1 MELHIPHYYDKFVCI
16 ADKCIDNC
24 CFGGWEINVDED
36 TVHYYQ
42 SLNSPFGKEIIDN
55 LDYTDEYCFKLKDGH
70 CPFLDKDNLCMIYKN
85 LGKNHLG
92 VVCTQ
97 FPRYTEYYGN
107 IKETGIGLACEEAA
121 RIIFKDRSS
130 FLLKTSIID
139 EPCDISSEYDEE
151 WGNLLFCIRNF
162 FFDLLNNNQYNLN
175 NKLIIMI
182 HIASEIQE
190 YINNNDINHLKILSE
205 NLTKDTNILK
215 NYINKNSNSK
225 NSKMNVN
232 NTNHSNNTNNIK
244 INITNN
250 NIDAE
255 DFMFKIWNIY
265 LDLESIKAEW
275 DTAKNDVMQ
284 LLHSDN
290 KKNYSNF
297 LNQYYTY
304 ISNHTEIQYD
314 NLIKYYIY
322 RYFMKAA
329 YDYNVLGKIQL
340 AISNYLIVQELDIA
354 QFIKNNFSFSF
365 QDQMNT
371 IHIFSRE
378 IEYSEDNIEQLYEE
392 FVFDNMFKAENLTKL
407 LEAL

>member
-1 MELHIPHYYDKFVCI
+1 MELHVPHYYDKFVCI

-24 CFGGWEINVDED
+24 CFGGWEINIDGE

-70 CPFLDKDNLCMIYKN
+70 CPFLDKHNLCMIYKN
-85 LGKNHLG
+85 LGENHLG
-92 VVCTQ
+92 VVCAQ

-121 RIIFKDRSS
+121 QIIFKDASP
-130 FLLKTSIID
+130 FLLKTTIIE
-139 EPCDISSEYDEE
+139 EPADTSSEYDKE
-151 WGNLLFCIRNF
+151 WGTFLFNIRNF
-162 FFDLLNNNQYNLN
+162 FFDLLNKNQYNLN
-175 NKLIIMI
+175 DKLIIII

-190 YINNNDINHLKILSE
+190 YINHNDTSHLKALYETLI
-205 NLTKDTNILK
+205 NDANIFEK
-215 NYINKNSNSK
+215 YINKNCMSNDTKKIK
-225 NSKMNVN
+225 NNENYS
-232 NTNHSNNTNNIK
+232 NTIK
-244 INITNN
+244 TKNCIINI
-250 NIDAE
+250 E
-255 DFMFKIWNIY
+255 DCMYKIWTIY
-265 LDLESIKAEW
+265 LELESINKEW
-275 DTAKNDVMQ
+275 DMTKNNVIQ

-290 KKNYSNF
+290 KKNYIDI
-297 LNQYYTY
+297 LNQYHTY
-304 ISNHTEIQYD
+304 ILNHTAIKYD

-340 AISNYLIVQELDIA
+340 AISNYLIVKELDMT

-365 QDQMNT
+365 QDQMDT
-371 IHIFSRE
+371 VHIFSRE

-392 FVFDNMFKAENLTKL
+392 FVFDNIFKAENLTKL
-407 LEAL
+407 LSIL

>member
-1 MELHIPHYYDKFVCI
+1 MELHVPHYYDKFVCI

-24 CFGGWEINVDED
+24 CFGGWEINIDED

-42 SLNSPFGKEIIDN
+42 SLNSPFGKEIIDH

-70 CPFLDKDNLCMIYKN
+70 CPFLDKHNLCRIYKN
-85 LGKNHLG
+85 LGEKHLG
-92 VVCTQ
+92 VVCAQ

-121 RIIFKDRSS
+121 QIIFKDTSP

-139 EPCDISSEYDEE
+139 ELSDISSEYDEK
-151 WGNLLFCIRNF
+151 WGTILFCIRNF
-162 FFDLLNNNQYNLN
+162 FFDLLNNNQYHLN

-182 HIASEIQE
+182 HIAFEIQE
-190 YINNNDINHLKILSE
+190 YINNNDIYRLTILSE
-205 NLTKDTNILK
+205 NLTNNPNFIE
-215 NYINKNSNSK
+215 NYINEIIHNKISK
-225 NSKMNVN
+225 
-232 NTNHSNNTNNIK
+232 
-244 INITNN
+244 NITNDTDCSN
-250 NIDAE
+250 NIQSNIDNDAIDIE
-255 DFMFKIWNIY
+255 NIMSKIWAIY
-265 LDLESIKAEW
+265 LDLESINTKW
-275 DTAKNDVMQ
+275 DTIKNDVIQ
-284 LLHSDN
+284 LLHSVN
-290 KKNYSNF
+290 KKNYLTI
-297 LNQYYTY
+297 LNQYHTY
-304 ISNHTEIQYD
+304 ILNHTTIKYD

-340 AISNYLIVQELDIA
+340 AISNYLIIQELDIA

-365 QDQMNT
+365 QDQMDT

-392 FVFDNMFKAENLTKL
+392 FIFDNIFTAKNLTKL
-407 LEAL
+407 LRVL

>member
-1 MELHIPHYYDKFVCI
+1 MELHVPHYYDKFVCI

-24 CFGGWEINVDED
+24 CFGGWEINIDED

-70 CPFLDKDNLCMIYKN
+70 CPFLDKHNLCMIYKN
-85 LGKNHLG
+85 LGENHLG
-92 VVCTQ
+92 IVCTQ
-97 FPRYTEYYGN
+97 FPRYTEYYGD

-121 RIIFKDRSS
+121 QIIFTDTSP

-139 EPCDISSEYDEE
+139 EPSDISSEYDEK
-151 WGNLLFCIRNF
+151 WGKLLFCIRNF
-162 FFDLLNNNQYNLN
+162 FFDLLNDNQYNLN
-175 NKLIIMI
+175 TKLIIMT
-182 HIASEIQE
+182 HIAFETQG

-205 NLTKDTNILK
+205 NLTNDTNTLK
-215 NYINKNSNSK
+215 NYINKDISVNNSK
-225 NSKMNVN
+225 KL
-232 NTNHSNNTNNIK
+232 TNNKNYSNTIK
-244 INITNN
+244 TNN
-250 NIDAE
+250 NIIDIE
-255 DFMFKIWNIY
+255 DFMSKIWTIY
-265 LDLESIKAEW
+265 LDLESINTEW
-275 DTAKNDVMQ
+275 DTAKNTVMQ

-290 KKNYSNF
+290 KKNYLHF
-297 LNQYYTY
+297 LNQYHTY
-304 ISNHTEIQYD
+304 ILNHAAIKYD

-354 QFIKNNFSFSF
+354 RFINNNFSFSF
-365 QDQMNT
+365 QDQMDT

-392 FVFDNMFKAENLTKL
+392 FVFDNIFKPENLTKL
-407 LEAL
+407 LRVL